1 VQVLFPLV
9 DRVVALTSSASTD
22 KIIELAATDGSTGG
36 STEMLIHHS
45 RDTEYKQWTET
56 QTQTLGAVVK
66 IFCAQRAVLCRV
78 GMCGLVVSV

>member
-1 VQVLFPLV
+1 MI

-22 KIIELAATDGSTGG
+22 KIVESAAADGGGTGG
-36 STEMLIHHS
+36 SGEMLIHHS

-66 IFCAQRAVLCRV
+66 IFCAQRAVLCKLGEWLDRYIYI
-78 GMCGLVVSV
+78 